1 MKKTIYFL
9 FTKTVGLYVNLLSFI
24 APNKATKLAYA
35 LFSEPR
41 DGRLTNESLPK
52 SLLKTEKETH
62 IHDDVQFQTYTWK
75 GNDTVILLVH
85 GWESNASRWKE
96 LLPYLQKSGSTII
109 AIDAPAHGLSSGKEF
124 NIPQYA
130 AYIDVLAK
138 KFNPSYLIGHSLGGK
153 TCLYYQSHY
162 QNDLISKM
170 VILGAPSDFKIILNN
185 YIKMLSLN
193 SIIARGLEAHYI
205 NNFNLTLDQFSGKH
219 FASNIKTKGLVAH
232 DIDDTVV
239 SFTEGKKIAE
249 SWKNAVFIE
258 TNGLGHSMHSKDL
271 YEQVCQFLFQSHH

>member
-9 FTKTVGLYVNLLSFI
+9 FTKTVGLYVNILSFI
-24 APNKATKLAYA
+24 VPDKATQLAYA

-41 DGRLTNESLPK
+41 DGKLTTDKLPK
-52 SLLKTEKETH
+52 SLIKTKKETH
-62 IHDDVQFQTYTWK
+62 IHDDFQFQTYTWK
-75 GNDTVILLVH
+75 GDDTVVLLVH
-85 GWESNASRWKE
+85 GWESNASRWKK
-96 LLPYLQKSGSTII
+96 LLPYLKKSGSTII
-109 AIDAPAHGLSSGKEF
+109 AVDAPAHGLSSGKEF

-193 SIIARGLEAHYI
+193 SIISKGLEAHYLHH
-205 NNFNLTLDQFSGKH
+205 FNLKLEQFSGKH
-219 FASNIKTKGLVAH
+219 FASNIQTPGLVAH
-232 DIDDTVV
+232 DVDDTVV
-239 SFTEGKKIAE
+239 AFAEGKKIAE
-249 SWKNAVFIE
+249 SWKNAIFIE
-258 TNGLGHSMHSKDL
+258 TNGLGHSMHSDDL
-271 YEQVCQFLFQSHH
+271 YEQVYQFLFQPQQ

>member
-1 MKKTIYFL
+1 M
-9 FTKTVGLYVNLLSFI
+9 
-24 APNKATKLAYA
+24 
-35 LFSEPR
+35 E
-41 DGRLTNESLPK
+41 
-52 SLLKTEKETH
+52 
-62 IHDDVQFQTYTWK
+62 

>member
-9 FTKTVGLYVNLLSFI
+9 FTKTVGLYVNILSFI
-24 APNKATKLAYA
+24 APSKATQLAYA

-41 DGRLTNESLPK
+41 DGRLTNDNLPE
-52 SLLKTEKETH
+52 LLLQTEKETH
-62 IHDDVQFQTYTWK
+62 THKDFQFQTYTWK
-75 GNDTVILLVH
+75 GNDNVILLVH
-85 GWESNASRWKE
+85 GWESNASRWKQ
-96 LLPYLQKSGSTII
+96 LLPYLKKSGSTII
-109 AIDAPAHGLSSGKEF
+109 AVDAPAHGLSSGKEF

-162 QNDLISKM
+162 QNSFISKM

-193 SIIARGLEAHYI
+193 SIITKGLEAHYLRH
-205 NNFNLTLDQFSGKH
+205 FNLQLDQFSGQR
-219 FASNIKTKGLVAH
+219 FASTITTQGLVAH

-239 SFTEGKKIAE
+239 SFSEGKKIAN
-249 SWKNAVFIE
+249 SWKNAVFIK
-258 TNGLGHSMHSKDL
+258 TNGLGHSLHSDDL
-271 YEQVCQFLFQSHH
+271 YEQVYQFLFQNQH